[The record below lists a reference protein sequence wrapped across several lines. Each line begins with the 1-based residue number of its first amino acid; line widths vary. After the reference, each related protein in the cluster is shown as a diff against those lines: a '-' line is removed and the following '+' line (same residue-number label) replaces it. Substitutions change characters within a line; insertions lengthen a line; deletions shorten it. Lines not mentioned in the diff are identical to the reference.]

1 MSSIALKQL
10 GDGSCGL
17 EGASTGGSGGFIPVA
32 FNYNVPAVNQ
42 AIFTADRPYVVQA
55 VRGRV
60 DILGTGGA
68 CTYQIRK
75 AVSGTIGTSGV
86 LLHSG
91 TFNLVGVINTM
102 QNLTLTATPADLA
115 MAAGDSIYMHLTG
128 TATSAIGN
136 VTVTLNPA

>member
-1 MSSIALKQL
+1 MGVELKQL
-10 GDGSCGL
+10 DDGSMGL
-17 EGASTGGSGGFIPVA
+17 EGATTGGSGGFLTVSH
-32 FNYNVPAVNQ
+32 NYNVPAINQ
-42 AIFTADRPYVVQA
+42 TIFTADRPYVVKA

-60 DILGTGGA
+60 DVLGTGGA

-86 LLHSG
+86 LLHSS
-91 TFNLVGVINTM
+91 TYNLVGTINTM
-102 QNLTLTATPADLA
+102 QNLTLSTTLPDLA
-115 MAAGDSIYMHLTG
+115 LAAGDSIYMHLTG

>member
-1 MSSIALKQL
+1 MGVNLKQND
-10 GDGSCGL
+10 DGSLGL
-17 EGASTGGSGGFIPVA
+17 EGSATGGTGGFVPVSH
-32 FNYNVPAVNQ
+32 NYNVPAVNQ
-42 AIFTADRPYVVQA
+42 AIFTADRPYTVKA

-60 DILGTGGA
+60 DVLGTGGA

-91 TFNLVGVINTM
+91 TFNLVGTINTM
-102 QNLTLTATPADLA
+102 QNLTLTTTLADLQ

-136 VTVTLNPA
+136 VTVTLNPAS